1 MAEEKE
7 TTASDSPEPFQETA
21 DAFSE
26 RLSDFS
32 DSLRDWIES
41 QPWVPGNFAD
51 LISSGILF
59 ASILV
64 AAWIIY
70 VILRPLILKF
80 VQRIVKG
87 TSVAWDDHLFGFGV
101 FKWLTH
107 VFPALLLLA
116 ITPGLFSDSPVL
128 AKVLHVLASLYL
140 ILAAYLML
148 DSLLNAIHS
157 FYKDKAREH
166 RINLGPFIQVGKLLF
181 ALVGIILAVA
191 VIAGESPLVLLG
203 GIGVFASVLMLV
215 FKDAILG
222 FVAGVQLSSNQ
233 MLAVGEWLEM
243 PKHGADG
250 EVEEIGLTTVKVRNW
265 DKTITTIPSYALISE
280 SFKNW
285 RGMTES
291 GGRRIKRKLVVD
303 TNSIKLCDDQ
313 MLDRFRQIEHISK
326 YLKKKE
332 KEVSEWNAEHR
343 PDGEEHRVNGRRLTN
358 VGTFRAYIESY
369 LRSHP
374 DISDEMTLLVRQL
387 EPEGRG
393 LPIQIYC
400 FSTNTAWAA
409 YEGIQADIFDHLL
422 AVAAEFD
429 LRIFQEPTGR
439 DLQKAVCGLG
449 EELDS

>member
-1 MAEEKE
+1 MDSRWHNEL
-7 TTASDSPEPFQETA
+7 AST
-21 DAFSE
+21 
-26 RLSDFS
+26 
-32 DSLRDWIES
+32 
-41 QPWVPGNFAD
+41 
-51 LISSGILF
+51 GILL
-59 ASILV
+59 ASVFV

-70 VILRPLILKF
+70 VVLRPLVLKC
-80 VQRIVKG
+80 VHRIVKG
-87 TSVAWDDHLFGFGV
+87 TSVEWDDHLFGFGV

-116 ITPGLFSDSPVL
+116 ISPGFFADSPIL

-140 ILAAYLML
+140 ILAVYLML
-148 DSLLNAIHS
+148 DSLLNAVQS
-157 FYKDKAREH
+157 FYKESARER

-181 ALVGIILAVA
+181 APVGLILAVA

-233 MLAVGEWLEM
+233 MLSIGEWLEM
-243 PKHGADG
+243 PKHNADG
-250 EVEEIGLTTVKVRNW
+250 EVEQIGLTTVKVRNW

-291 GGRRIKRKLVVD
+291 GGRRIKRKLVID
-303 TNSIKLCDDQ
+303 TNSIKLCTDE
-313 MLDRFRQIEHISK
+313 MLERFRQIEHISK
-326 YLKKKE
+326 YLKEKE
-332 KEVSEWNAEHR
+332 KEIEEWNAKNR
-343 PDGEEHRVNGRRLTN
+343 PDGEQRRVNGRRLTN

-374 DISDEMTLLVRQL
+374 DISKDMTLLVRQL

-422 AVAAEFD
+422 AVAPEFD
-429 LRIFQEPTGR
+429 LRIFQEPTGQ
-439 DLQKAVCGLG
+439 DLQAALS
-449 EELDS
+449 DPSD